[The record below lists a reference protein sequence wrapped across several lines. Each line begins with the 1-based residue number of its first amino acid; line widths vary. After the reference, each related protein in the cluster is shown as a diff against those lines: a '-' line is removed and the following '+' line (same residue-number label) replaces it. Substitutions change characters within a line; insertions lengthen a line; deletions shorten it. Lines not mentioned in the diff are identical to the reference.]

1 MLVSVCLGGDT
12 NINEAMD
19 GALQPPAPWED
30 AWVSLRPDEP
40 GYTFDVERNVIIAV
54 FLKKARGSGAGWPP
68 KR

>member
-1 MLVSVCLGGDT
+1 
-12 NINEAMD
+12 MD

-54 FLKKARGSGAGWPP
+54 FFEKRLAGRGQAGEEILGTAPSEHI
-68 KR
+68 RVAITTL